1 MTTWMTA
8 KVHAIRH
15 WHAGLFSL
23 QVDVKGF
30 NFKAGQFARLGLP
43 ATKDIIPAGP
53 PEPRAYSMV
62 NAPGQDILEF
72 VIAKV
77 PEGEVTPHLQNLVAG
92 DDILIN
98 SHPSG
103 FFTLDH
109 VPDGDTLWML
119 ATGTGIGPYLSI
131 LQQDEIWQRY
141 PKVRLVHGVRTHAD
155 LCYRDWLKTMVEQ
168 RPQQFAY
175 HAVVSRESQ
184 ADPAVLQGRIPTLIA
199 SGELEHAADA
209 VLNPQSQV
217 MLCGNPAMIQDA
229 RQALADKGLQKHL
242 KRKPGQITMEQYWA
256 D

>member
-23 QVDVKGF
+23 QVNVEGF
-30 NFKAGQFARLGLP
+30 NFKAGQFARLALP
-43 ATKDIIPAGP
+43 TVDGAP
-53 PEPRAYSMV
+53 PVSPSESRAYSMV
-62 NAPGQDILEF
+62 NAPGEELLEF

-77 PEGEVTPHLQNLVAG
+77 PEGQLTPQLQNLVAG

-131 LQQDEIWQRY
+131 LQQDAVWQRY
-141 PKVRLVHGVRTHAD
+141 SKVRLVHGVRTPAD
-155 LCYRDWLKTMVEQ
+155 LCYHDWLKALVGQ
-168 RPQQFAY
+168 YPAQFAY
-175 HAVVSRESQ
+175 HCVISRGSQ
-184 ADPAVLQGRIPTLIA
+184 PDPAVLRGRIPALIA

-209 VLNPQSQV
+209 VFNPQSQV

-229 RQALADKGLQKHL
+229 REVLAEKGLRKHL